1 MKFGGALM
9 KDAQGIIK
17 VGEIIK
23 EFSSKPLVI
32 VVSALGKTTNALE
45 KCLII
50 ADGEELK
57 KAFTDIKLT
66 HFDIISEL
74 FKQKIPES
82 LSAEIDKVFIDLWDV
97 LSTKYDSHYQRYDSV
112 VGKGE
117 LLASIVVTSW
127 LKHIGVKSK
136 LINAE
141 TIIFT
146 TSNFTDAG
154 IIWDYT
160 TKLILSRLMP
170 ALENGNVA
178 VTQGFIGADKNGNPT
193 TLGREGSDFTAAII
207 GNIIFAK
214 DVTIWKNV
222 PGLMNADPNKFE
234 NAKKFSGLSYRE
246 AIELAY
252 YGASVIHPKTIQ
264 PLKQKSIPLFVR
276 SYVNLSIPATA
287 ITDDEQYDKE
297 FPSIIVKENQVLL
310 SLSTQ
315 NLSFIEENNL
325 RQIFDAFSKNKIHL
339 NMMQNSAV
347 SFSVSFNYDE
357 IKLSNLLHDLK
368 DYFQIKY
375 NVNLKLITLRHYT
388 DELYNRVIGNNK
400 IYLIQRSRSTL
411 QALIKEQ

>member
-23 EFSSKPLVI
+23 EFSSEPLVI

-45 KCLII
+45 NCLII
-50 ADGEELK
+50 DDVEELK
-57 KAFTDIKLT
+57 IAYADIKIN
-66 HFDIISEL
+66 HFSIVSEL
-74 FKQKIPES
+74 FKQKIPEK
-82 LSAEIDKVFIDLWDV
+82 LAKKIDDVFIDLWDV
-97 LSTKYDSHYQRYDSV
+97 LSTKFDNHYQRYDSV

-117 LLASIVVTSW
+117 ILASVLVTSW
-127 LKHIGVKSK
+127 LSHIGMKTK
-136 LINAE
+136 LVNAD
-141 TIIFT
+141 TIIYT

-154 IIWDYT
+154 IVWDYT
-160 TKLILSRLMP
+160 SKLILSRLTP
-170 ALENGNVA
+170 VLDKGNIV
-178 VTQGFIGADKNGNPT
+178 VTQGFVGADKNGNPT

-207 GNIIFAK
+207 GNVISAK

-234 NAKKFSGLSYRE
+234 NAKKFTGLSYRE

-264 PLKQKSIPLFVR
+264 PLKQKSIPLYVR
-276 SYVNLSIPATA
+276 SYVDSSIPATA
-287 ITDDEQYDKE
+287 ITDDEKYDKE
-297 FPSIIVKENQVLL
+297 FPSIIVKEKQVLL
-310 SLSTQ
+310 SISTQ

-325 RQIFDAFSKNKIHL
+325 RQIFEAFSKNKIHL

-357 IKLSNLLHDLK
+357 IKLSNLLLDLK
-368 DYFQIKY
+368 DYFSIKY
-375 NVNLKLITLRHYT
+375 NINLKLITLRHYT
-388 DELYNRVIGNNK
+388 DELYNRVIGDNK

-411 QALIKEQ
+411 QALIKEL